1 MPMKYF
7 TLSAVCVLIYCLL
20 LALSGIPGVYE
31 EQTPV
36 LEKFRM
42 GNQESLSASAESVR
56 VAAAASSS
64 TEPAKGLSDWIGTGP
79 QDGYGRGGDYGR
91 QVRTIGLLFIVG
103 WVFISFKLLTLE

>member
-1 MPMKYF
+1 MSMKFF

-31 EQTPV
+31 EQSHV
-36 LEKFRM
+36 VAKLRM
-42 GNQESLSASAESVR
+42 GNQESLSAPADPPR
-56 VAAAASSS
+56 FTAAAVSSID
-64 TEPAKGLSDWIGTGP
+64 PAKGLSDWVGAGP
-79 QDGYGRGGDYGR
+79 DQRDEGNGDYGR